1 MYNDTLLVSGPPK
14 YWNGRWHQLFIW
26 SLKKAIL
33 LQHIETAREDGSSK
47 PMRIFSPFKEYCCCS
62 VPRSC
67 PTLCNRMNCTLPG
80 TSVHGIYWVRI
91 LEWVAISS
99 SRGSSPPRDQ
109 THVAYITGRLF
120 TTDPP
125 GKPLRN
131 ITITLNL
138 LQFSSLAQPCPSLW
152 APMDC
157 STPGLPVHHQ
167 HPEPTQTP
175 VYCVGDAVQPSHPL
189 SSPLPPAFN
198 LSQHQGLFEWIS
210 SSHQVF
216 KTLEFQL
223 QHHSFQWI
231 FRTDFL

>member
-1 MYNDTLLVSGPPK
+1 MYNDTLFVSGPPK

-62 VPRSC
+62 MPRSC
-67 PTLCNRMNCTLPG
+67 LTLCNRMDCSLPG
-80 TSVHGIYWVRI
+80 TSVHGIYRARI
-91 LEWVAISS
+91 LELVAISS
-99 SRGSSPPRDQ
+99 SRGSSQPKDQ

-138 LQFSSLAQPCPSLW
+138 LPFSSLTQSCPTLCDPVDCNLPGSSVRGIFQARILEWVTISFSRGSSQPRDLSPALEGDDLTSE
-152 APMDC
+152 
-157 STPGLPVHHQ
+157 PGGKP
-167 HPEPTQTP
+167 
-175 VYCVGDAVQPSHPL
+175 
-189 SSPLPPAFN
+189 F
-198 LSQHQGLFEWIS
+198 
-210 SSHQVF
+210 
-216 KTLEFQL
+216 
-223 QHHSFQWI
+223 
-231 FRTDFL
+231 FRHC

>member
-1 MYNDTLLVSGPPK
+1 MYNDTLFVSGPPK

-62 VPRSC
+62 MPRSC
-67 PTLCNRMNCTLPG
+67 LTLCNRMDCSLPG
-80 TSVHGIYWVRI
+80 TSVHGIYRARI
-91 LEWVAISS
+91 LELVAISS
-99 SRGSSPPRDQ
+99 SRGSSQPKDQ

-138 LQFSSLAQPCPSLW
+138 LPFSSLTQSCPSLC

-157 STPGLPVHHQ
+157 SMPGLPVHHE
-167 HPEPTQTP
+167 HPEPTQTH
-175 VYCVGDAVQPSHPL
+175 VYRVGDAIQPSHPL
-189 SSPLPPAFN
+189 SSPFPPAFN
-198 LSQHQGLFEWIS
+198 LLQHQGLFEWVS
-210 SSHQVF
+210 SSHEVF
-216 KTLEFQL
+216 KIVEFQL

-231 FRTDFL
+231 FRTAFL